1 MSRTADTHERYP
13 KRPRRGYADFMTV
26 TVDRLR
32 QRLERIEAL
41 HRGATTAGERLAA
54 ARARDRLAA
63 HIDRIRSSDPVA
75 RFVRAHLQELG
86 VGPPAPRPP
95 ATLPTE
101 TQILAVLASWEA
113 GEWTWHEVHAWAT
126 VQVDS
131 VDLPLSADDDGVA
144 RAEILLQLAMLHR
157 VGLHP
162 SDVPAIRLFLR
173 ERDWDS
179 WFRLVARAPRSRR
192 R

>member
-1 MSRTADTHERYP
+1 
-13 KRPRRGYADFMTV
+13 MTV
-26 TVDRLR
+26 TVAHLA

-41 HRGATTAGERLAA
+41 HRGATTAGERTAA

-95 ATLPTE
+95 ASLPTE
-101 TQILAVLASWEA
+101 DQILSVLASWEA
-113 GEWTWHEVHAWAT
+113 GDLGWREVHAWAT

-131 VDLPLSADDDGVA
+131 VDLPRGANDDGIA
-144 RAEILLQLAMLHR
+144 RAEVLLQLAMLHR
-157 VGLHP
+157 VGLTP
-162 SDVPAIRLFLR
+162 RDVPAIRQFLR

-179 WFRLVARAPRSRR
+179 WFRLVARPPRSRR